1 MKIEIENKVTE
12 IKHIISLLKEHANIE
27 GSKEKLKVLTDASL
41 ASDVWDNHEQAEK
54 LFKEKTFLE
63 KQISLITNLEAEI
76 IDTEE
81 LIKIGLE
88 ENDYEIV
95 SEAEETIN
103 KLLKLCEKKQFE
115 TLLSGEADPND
126 CYIEIHPGAGGT

>member
-12 IKHIISLLKEHANIE
+12 IKHIICLLKEHANIE
-27 GSKEKLKVLTDASL
+27 GSKEKLKELTEASL
-41 ASDVWDNHEQAEK
+41 ASDVWDNREQAEK

-63 KQISLITNLEAEI
+63 KQISSITNLESEI

-88 ENDYEIV
+88 EMIM
-95 SEAEETIN
+95 
-103 KLLKLCEKKQFE
+103 KLSLKRKKQ
-115 TLLSGEADPND
+115 
-126 CYIEIHPGAGGT
+126 